1 MYLEKTKY
9 FAPKMGRRGSNDTSS
24 SRKTVDS
31 SSKKGTTR
39 SNRRLSLEFLRQL
52 SGRRLVAAE
61 CDETSICS
69 SSASTLVPTP
79 LPLLESEIANSSSS
93 SPQSKSVS
101 SVLSGQEA
109 NKFLEQVQSA
119 VYQHQNRIGVLNK
132 TIPQQVSIA
141 KGRYL
146 HGNSTGACLAMKKA
160 KKMERERNLTIQAMN
175 MAMDAVVEIQVA
187 MHQASSRAVA
197 GTNRHVVV
205 RVDIGQHCKVLAK
218 IQHLLLEKEMEL
230 KMSRKD
236 LLSLVQ
242 GLV

>member
-1 MYLEKTKY
+1 
-9 FAPKMGRRGSNDTSS
+9 MGRRGSNDTSS

-31 SSKKGTTR
+31 SSKKGTTT

-61 CDETSICS
+61 CDETSTCS

-93 SPQSKSVS
+93 SSSLKSKSVS

-132 TIPQQVSIA
+132 IIPQQVSIA

-175 MAMDAVVEIQVA
+175 LAMDAVVEIQVA
-187 MHQASSRAVA
+187 MHQATSRAVA
-197 GTNRHVVV
+197 GTNCHVVV
-205 RVDIGQHCKVLAK
+205 RVDIGQHCRVLAK
-218 IQHLLLEKEMEL
+218 IQHLLLEKEMDL